1 MDKAA
6 LLARIERDL
15 AQEPELAR
23 ACSAVVFFLESQP
36 PEILLH
42 LTFASL
48 GRAAGLGSA
57 VEAMPV
63 AEYLSSSRIDV
74 LQKCFVL
81 VLGDDEVEI
90 SSDQVWEA
98 NATRVLYHPDTGE
111 EVPDFEK
118 FLYMYFAPG
127 AGAREIVGRAV

>member
-1 MDKAA
+1 MEKAA

-15 AQEPELAR
+15 AQEPELMR
-23 ACSAVVFFLESQP
+23 ACSAVVSFLETQP
-36 PEILLH
+36 PEILQH

-48 GRAAGLGSA
+48 GRAAGLRSA
-57 VEAMPV
+57 IEAVPV

-74 LQKCFVL
+74 LEKCFVL
-81 VLGDDEVEI
+81 VFGNDEVEI
-90 SSDQVWEA
+90 PNEQVWEA

-127 AGAREIVGRAV
+127 AGARDIMGHAV